1 MKIET
6 PYELALRTLFDHLT
20 GLEALLTERAQEAED
35 ASLPK
40 ETARESGIQAEQ
52 LRVAVPAVREAIK
65 RVMRE
70 DIARREPRMP
80 LHKRVLVVDHY
91 FERALS
97 AARIRQGW
105 NERVSAGV

>member
-6 PYELALRTLFDHLT
+6 PYELALRTLFDHVAD
-20 GLEALLTERAQEAED
+20 LEAASVQAGKEALASDDPTETAVQEADFVRFGDE
-35 ASLPK
+35 AK
-40 ETARESGIQAEQ
+40 VVEQ
-52 LRVAVPAVREAIK
+52 AIK
-65 RVMRE
+65 RVMRA